1 MERHRS
7 RIAIGVAGPH
17 DLVERIVHVGAG
29 LPTAATFRLVSV
41 PHDSRIIGGVDVVL
55 FTGPL
60 QYDLARQAGEL
71 DVPATYVPVN
81 GAGLYA
87 ALLRGALGQ
96 GVDPA
101 RVSIDSIAPDE
112 VAEAY
117 DEIGLPTAGVH
128 VCEYRRPDSVRG
140 FAGFHERLHRQ
151 GATTAALTTVRTVAT
166 RLTAGGVPVLRMTP
180 AASTVRRAI
189 DTAALLGAGNR
200 AQESQIAIALVS
212 PVARPGPAD
221 PGDYRQQELR
231 LLLHRS
237 LLADARLMGAMVVP
251 REEHAYALITTAG
264 ALSRVT
270 DGFRT
275 APFVGRVRAEVGLDV
290 VCGLGLGGT
299 ARDADAHAA
308 AALDRAR
315 AAGTAAYLVDG
326 DGVALPLPAH
336 GRAASR
342 EARGPGTVAE
352 PGAREPGP
360 RSGRA
365 PGSRAVRIRDRLV
378 ERLGPGCVVVDAET
392 VAEILGLAPRSARR
406 VLQHLV
412 EEGLA
417 WALPPVRSTRAGRPR
432 QPYRLITR

>member
-1 MERHRS
+1 MERLRS
-7 RIAIGVAGPH
+7 RIAIGVVGPH

-29 LPTAATFRLVSV
+29 LPTAATLRLVSASQ
-41 PHDSRIIGGVDVVL
+41 DEKLSKITGSVDAVL

-60 QYDLARQAGEL
+60 QYDLATQAGEL
-71 DVPATYVPVN
+71 DVPATYVPVS

-101 RVSIDSIAPDE
+101 RVSIDSIAPAE

-128 VCEYRRPDSVRG
+128 VREYLGPDSVRG
-140 FAGFHERLHRQ
+140 FAGFHGRLHRE

-166 RLTAGGVPVLRMTP
+166 RLTADGVPVLRMTP

-189 DTAALLGAGNR
+189 DTAALLGAGHR
-200 AQESQIAIALVS
+200 ARESQIAIALVS

-221 PGDYRQQELR
+221 AGDYRQQELR

-237 LLADARLMGAMVVP
+237 LLADARLMGATVVP

-275 APFVGRVRAEVGLDV
+275 APFVDRVRADVGLDV

-308 AALDRAR
+308 TALDRAR
-315 AAGTAAYLVDG
+315 AAGVAAFLVDG

-336 GRAASR
+336 GRAG
-342 EARGPGTVAE
+342 ARTGGSPGTVRE
-352 PGAREPGP
+352 PGRRGARE
-360 RSGRA
+360 

-417 WALPPVRSTRAGRPR
+417 WALPPVRPTQAGRPR